1 MFAGN
6 KQQRFTWFGFQF
18 VRAVRRGRLLG
29 ILPLYAEILGL
40 APVTGPIAFPW
51 IPGRADTVPPN
62 PRKRDADGS
71 GCCHQADVAP
81 TRTTA
86 LSLVTFKPYGQ
97 TRQQVI

>member
-18 VRAVRRGRLLG
+18 VRAARRGRLLG

-71 GCCHQADVAP
+71 GCVATKRMLHRP
-81 TRTTA
+81 A
-86 LSLVTFKPYGQ
+86 QQPPVWSLSNHTVKPGN
-97 TRQQVI
+97 R